1 MEQDSKL
8 LRFYNKIHEISIF
21 QLNKLKCL
29 MDYGFYFR
37 DIDNAYKLKQQKK
50 YILEQANNIIDKEEN
65 LQEYLKQRWKICKGL
80 FAVKYLEIHLE
91 LDNKFPENR
100 YQNLPKKDQ
109 LQQHPLRNTEEIY
122 ISKLEKCL
130 NKFLEYREQVTDEE
144 IKTEILM
151 LDLVVLLFK
160 IRLGIR
166 KQNLPEI
173 MALFDDYQMFIKEMM
188 SFQHY
193 GWIIIQSILIIF
205 GMCRYQT
212 EDFKGSAILFRKVIK
227 LSTIM
232 IQSDYFLETFFS
244 NPEKRMKLQII
255 IYDCEILLS
264 KAIFEMTKCLKESI
278 QLEQIILKIDSD
290 VYLNAEQ
297 KQEIFEKFKKQYEK
311 QRTKIIKNGGQTK
324 NTDSELGSV
333 SHDKQFQR
341 KDSQL
346 NFQKLAQEVSQKSNK
361 FQQQSNSSQ
370 KKKIAFLIS
379 QKNNEKWFKNAMQSN
394 NIQNNTPVFHQ
405 NSKQSLSRGTT
416 QSLSRGGSIVNQSP
430 TSKKENPLFLQI
442 PQQNN
447 QQLNNS
453 FSKQVKPQ
461 VKSMLLQTVTKI
473 MAKKKSFMQPPANLE
488 VQSLNPNLAARRSMA
503 RQSILVG
510 NSNIKQYL
518 ANVDSNKNSPSGN
531 VNQREGPYEIDD
543 EDIENLGNNLSELS
557 ITLPHDNQSFID
569 RFNDQQKDDLKYEKI
584 RQLNFQ
590 NNINVQK
597 DVLIERINLFKKLKG
612 GVKLFPDYNLE
623 DQIQD
628 KQRLEIEQSLGKEV
642 KERFKQNLV
651 PIYKEIQQQQSKQPS
666 EQNIEQSQQ
675 SQQFQIKIVP
685 QHKKAKSMMQFSD
698 AQHFSSTQLS
708 MNPQQQPKNN
718 YKSSQQIKSQEK
730 LNQNNLSQENKI
742 KSMTSLKGHHHHR
755 VQSAQLHSG
764 SKTQNN
770 LFQYNQYQQTN
781 NNTQKLQQNFQHQL
795 AIPLQIQ
802 INNLNQNPYYCQ
814 SVQISPQSNKNLN
827 KQSIQNISI
836 LSPQN
841 KNSISMSKTNIQ
853 NYQNFMKTSQEQ
865 KISFSKQQNA
875 SASKQSIMN
884 QFNSP
889 SSKKQ
894 IKQSSPLTS
903 MELIQDTHNNA
914 GQKQQK
920 NSLSNIHSPEMSSF
934 STERTNDSRVYRS
947 ATGKNSKKLSNII
960 GIDQANSIMNAR
972 PKWDL
977 SSASSTKYEEFS
989 NQKMKKPNSTLN
1001 LIDQIIGQSQIIM
1014 ENQYAN
1020 PSDIHTPFPFI
1031 QYALKN
1037 VEKERIL
1044 QQLIQKSQTNGFVQD
1059 NQKNFV
1065 KEIVFKKRTT
1075 PKHLEQD
1082 DVEKLQQNIRRE
1094 ILNQQS
1100 KIEEEI
1106 TKTDIDKIEES
1117 FNKYLFDK
1125 QKSISKELE
1134 QERERLKAQETLG
1147 QVQNELKNSKS
1158 ININNL
1164 KKQQSIQDDSIKIS
1178 THFQNQSKN
1187 EISNQGSI
1195 VGEEK
1200 FLEIQDL
1207 NRKQKQKKDEVE
1219 LKDLMDTEESQ
1230 EVLYQIE
1237 QSNYSNNQSEY
1248 LDRVDI
1254 LEENDEIM
1262 SESSRELTHKKTKK
1276 QPISMIFQENNDNDA
1291 FVSENILKQFENMK
1305 KKKFSGLDSLENLSD
1320 EEKNLNNQK
1329 SAKFPIFEE
1338 LQSSMAKGKIKIRK
1352 QKALS
1357 QSQIQ
1362 YILNEDQ
1369 KATFQIIDEDNKQVN
1384 LEKNHPSFE
1393 FTFYNPFKID
1403 KIKIQLKAISN
1414 QDKTFTYL
1422 LTFLGQFINDSMKID
1437 FNFSGNPNV
1446 KNLMDQY
1453 TIWPLV
1459 LESIKKQLAFE
1470 GFEEMISDKTMYD
1483 GQYLITDQNIQKLEE
1498 QDQTLNDLHEWKEK
1512 LARAN
1517 IGSQSLAQ
1525 KKLKGHSQSENIQFT
1540 RDGQARVLKRQS
1552 TYFMRTKYKMNYFC
1566 DLDKDELKFL
1576 NEKDIKSIG
1585 SIKNLLNT
1593 YFLSCYEHNFK
1604 ISGKQMIR
1612 KVEQEDI
1619 NFIQAQ
1625 KTIHQIFNQQKK
1637 ISRMQAR
1644 ECIIP
1649 YICDKVE
1656 PGTSLRIIM
1665 YKKENDSKVN
1675 TSNSQRSVS
1684 LLDQSL
1690 VLTKREKQYLSYWKN
1705 KQKALIQKE
1714 KDLKVKL
1721 SDFLVQKR
1729 DDVIFYLTK
1738 KLQQKSYIGTL
1749 IKKQYLFNSY
1759 FYIHIYLSHNKIKDI
1774 NLYQTIDMYCKIKE
1788 LPFIILVDAFNIE
1801 THEKIIPLELPIENL
1816 IGIFP
1821 RDEILNSITQLLL
1834 TGQMQKNF
1842 KRKLIPYIEE
1852 KIFIMLSTNNQRQR
1866 TDFYSLKSSQA
1877 QQTKQQ
1883 KVAFQTTKF
1892 DEFNQLHLDP
1902 SLIYQDLPRIFSEKI
1917 KQQIEPTIYEKL
1929 FENLFNEVYEKDFIN
1944 RRNVDVDAIF
1954 QNINQQNNIL
1964 KQNALKEGEIEMQN
1978 QEQNTQQQM
1987 LSLNNSFTNT
1997 NLIDQASNLDESL
2010 QYQFGTNNLDEIDKY
2025 NPTFS
2030 QNPIS
2035 RKQLTQLSNNYSNLI
2050 NNNKFL
2056 FITKNVKNEL
2066 KQLEKHRKKI
2076 IKNIKLIQDIQ
2087 NNILAQPNISINN
2100 ISIDSSFVSTNNLQG
2115 SFYQNDQNIQ
2125 LNNIQK
2131 HEQVLDRLY
2140 RQLKKADYQMDWQ
2153 VYGLFGR
2160 FLIYV
2165 NEFGKVIFKINNF
2178 LPKLELTFDQI
2189 TNKQQNIIINILS
2202 YAVNLRFEEQK
2213 AIQNTKTML
2222 RYMLQN
2228 IVQKDFRSLTSFRF
2242 YPRKPTE
2249 FGTQQ
2254 LILSNNSSVQYHLN
2268 LQTKEFLSQYSN
2280 IKQTFAYGL
2289 KNIGRS
2295 LVVGFSF
2302 TSNLDMSSSKYQIL
2316 LSLNIMPLLSKTIMY
2331 KTILSLQDLSMLDPQ
2346 NSIRIISSKMASSTV
2361 LSTFKSILKKS
2372 IFINTQI
2379 GRLPVFHYSQTT
2391 YLFQLNTPSTSK
2403 RLFKTQV
2410 YEGKKLSGIY
2420 SRNNQRLRSLQN
2432 NQNFEEASEAA
2443 FNSSIQGDEEMFQWN
2458 NHLNQLRVF
2467 RNSMIKLN
2475 FDQKVAEKQTQNFL
2489 NEDIIRYRFIFSTS
2503 KIFQNEYI
2511 LVSVFRDLLQ
2521 QNWLIKFYFPRNCRY
2536 LQCHLDSSDLFQS
2549 SSKFLKKTISNQI
2562 LWLSHENE
2570 YQDIFQSYLDFQKRL
2585 NLKGLLDSSQVEQQN
2600 ETFIQSPVFLNK
2612 KRGTLH
2618 LSKHDLK
2625 KFSIIQASNNANNQQ
2640 NERKNMSFVFQKSP
2654 FSSRSPSPTKRNE
2667 ISPNSYKNEYQQ
2679 SPLGN
2684 NVILSKFFVE
2694 KKAAETVK
2702 NKNNKSK
2709 MRSSTQKSQKKSII
2723 QNEPTVD
2730 SQYDMTS
2737 KSIGVKTGGFQD
2749 YLRSYIQTERQIPLK
2764 KRQLSGI
2771 FNGSNGSFNNIG
2783 SERVLNVKPNDFNN
2797 SFNEENEILKN
2808 RSINNLPYIIPSNSS
2823 LEQNENKQVYQAKAN
2838 SYLKEKQ
2845 NNQSQNLI
2853 RSKMEKIQTTQENQ
2867 QTESRSGE
2875 LKQTSQ
2881 KSINNSQHS
2890 KEKEEQQENVAQK
2903 KKNLRDIVHKHL
2915 KSVKIINSVKSI
2927 VEYLKPKRNDKI
2939 NRIERLKNMTLFQD
2953 QSFIDMIKQFDMSK
2967 NIRLRKQQQHLKLKQ
2982 EKNDRYYE
2990 IKIWENI
2997 INHSNLRLTCL
3008 QLDLGGE
3015 GINLKEILIS
3025 KYLRVDKTSENFFE
3039 ISIDLL
3045 EVLQQKNMQIQM
3057 QNNGGQN
3064 QDFEINFKNI
3074 VTQHIEQQL
3083 NQKAKKKQEALQEEI
3098 KEEQLKNNQSSK
3110 KDITKD
3116 YKEQTLRKIRENPN
3130 RSMTFV
3136 KNSTGIDYFCPIE
3149 YIQYAATSAF
3159 NFTIS
3164 HMNLNQATFQ
3174 DIYLNCREI
3183 TNVFIAEGYFKY
3195 QANYIYSNIN
3205 YADFCNLAQ
3214 FILYKICNSN
3224 FLEMLYDKSEQKRI
3238 KKEDLNRFKVNNI
3251 PKKYNKKNI
3260 RFINPQNIQ
3269 FMHTKIVNPFKRT
3282 YIRTLI
3288 STHDMTFNLE
3298 MFQISTK
3305 NSIKITKSFV
3315 KMIKKIPFLRQHFEM
3330 GEIFY
3335 VLKHITEYYEQQ
3347 LTIAWSLKYV

>member
-1 MEQDSKL
+1 MDQESKL

-21 QLNKLKCL
+21 QLNKFKCL

-37 DIDNAYKLKQQKK
+37 DIDNAQKLKQQKK
-50 YILEQANNIIDKEEN
+50 NILEQANSLVDKEEN

-91 LDNKFPENR
+91 LDNKFTQNR
-100 YQNLPKKDQ
+100 QFQQSKKEQQQQQ
-109 LQQHPLRNTEEIY
+109 LQMKTDENY
-122 ISKLEKCL
+122 IGKLEKSL
-130 NKFLEYREQVTDEE
+130 NKFIEYRGQVTDEE
-144 IKTEILM
+144 IKTEILI

-173 MALFDDYQMFIKEMM
+173 MALFDDYQIFIKEMM

-205 GMCRYQT
+205 GMCRCQT
-212 EDFKGSAILFRKVIK
+212 EDFKGSVILFRKAIK

-232 IQSDYFLETFFS
+232 IQSDYFLEVFFS

-278 QLEQIILKIDSD
+278 LLEQIILKIDSD
-290 VYLNAEQ
+290 AYLNAQQ

-311 QRTKIIKNGGQTK
+311 QRAKIIKNGGQTK
-324 NTDSELGSV
+324 NTDSELGSA
-333 SHDKQFQR
+333 SNDNQFQR

-346 NFQKLAQEVSQKSNK
+346 NFQKLALEVSQKSNK
-361 FQQQSNSSQ
+361 FQQQANSSQ

-394 NIQNNTPVFHQ
+394 NIQTNTPVFHQ
-405 NSKQSLSRGTT
+405 NSKQSVLRGTT
-416 QSLSRGGSIVNQSP
+416 QSLSRGSSLVNQSP
-430 TSKKENPLFLQI
+430 TQKKENPHLLQVAS
-442 PQQNN
+442 QNTS
-447 QQLNNS
+447 QLNNS
-453 FSKQVKPQ
+453 FSKQAKPQ
-461 VKSMLLQTVTKI
+461 IKSMLLQTVTSL
-473 MAKKKSFMQPPANLE
+473 MAKKKSIIQPPANLE
-488 VQSLNPNLAARRSMA
+488 IQMPNHNLAARRSMA

-510 NSNIKQYL
+510 NNNIKQSL
-518 ANVDSNKNSPSGN
+518 ANIDSQKNSPGN
-531 VNQREGPYEIDD
+531 VKQREGPYEIDD

-557 ITLPHDNQSFID
+557 ITLPHDNQSFMD
-569 RFNDQQKDDLKYEKI
+569 RFIDQQKEDINYEKI
-584 RQLNFQ
+584 RSLNFQ
-590 NNINVQK
+590 NNITIQK

-628 KQRLEIEQSLGKEV
+628 KQRFEVEQSLTKEV

-666 EQNIEQSQQ
+666 EQNMEQSQQ
-675 SQQFQIKIVP
+675 SQQFQIKILP
-685 QHKKAKSMMQFSD
+685 QHKKAKSMQFFD
-698 AQHFSSTQLS
+698 DQHFSSTQLS
-708 MNPQQQPKNN
+708 MNPQQQPKTN
-718 YKSSQQIKSQEK
+718 YKSSQQISSQEK
-730 LNQNNLSQENKI
+730 LNQKNLTQDKQI
-742 KSMTSLKGHHHHR
+742 KSMTSLKGQHHR

-764 SKTQNN
+764 SKTYNN
-770 LFQYNQYQQTN
+770 LFQDNQNQQMNETP
-781 NNTQKLQQNFQHQL
+781 KLQQTFQHKL
-795 AIPLQIQ
+795 AQPLQIQ
-802 INNLNQNPYYCQ
+802 INNLNQNPCYNQ
-814 SVQISPQSNKNLN
+814 MAQIYPQSNKNAY
-827 KQSIQNISI
+827 KQNNQNISI

-841 KNSISMSKTNIQ
+841 KNSISMNKTSFQ

-865 KISFSKQQNA
+865 KISNSKQQSG

-884 QFNSP
+884 QFNSS

-894 IKQSSPLTS
+894 IKQNSPVTS
-903 MELIQDTHNNA
+903 MEIIQDYNNNA
-914 GQKQQK
+914 GYKQQK

-934 STERTNDSRVYRS
+934 STERTNDSRVYKS
-947 ATGKNSKKLSNII
+947 ATGKNSKKLCNII

-977 SSASSTKYEEFS
+977 SSASSTKYEES
-989 NQKMKKPNSTLN
+989 MSQKMKKPKSTLN

-1014 ENQYAN
+1014 ESQYAN
-1020 PSDIHTPFPFI
+1020 PSDINSPFPFI

-1044 QQLIQKSQTNGFVQD
+1044 KQLIQKSQTNGFVQD
-1059 NQKNFV
+1059 SQKNFV
-1065 KEIVFKKRTT
+1065 KEIVLKKRAT
-1075 PKHLEQD
+1075 PKHLENNE
-1082 DVEKLQQNIRRE
+1082 VEKLQQNIRRQ

-1117 FNKYLFDK
+1117 FNKYMLDK
-1125 QKSISKELE
+1125 QKIMSKELE
-1134 QERERLKAQETLG
+1134 QERLKAEEALG
-1147 QVQNELKNSKS
+1147 QMNNNEIQLKNNQS
-1158 ININNL
+1158 ISIENL
-1164 KKQQSIQDDSIKIS
+1164 KNQQSIQDDRIKIS
-1178 THFQNQSKN
+1178 THFQKQSKN
-1187 EISNQGSI
+1187 DISHQQLSHQDSI
-1195 VGEEK
+1195 AGEEK

-1207 NRKQKQKKDEVE
+1207 GRKQKKDGVG

-1230 EVLYQIE
+1230 EVVYQIE

-1254 LEENDEIM
+1254 IEDDDEIL
-1262 SESSRELTHKKTKK
+1262 SSSSQELTHKKTKK
-1276 QPISMIFQENNDNDA
+1276 KPISMIFQENSDNDA
-1291 FVSENILKQFENMK
+1291 FASENILKQLENMK
-1305 KKKFSGLDSLENLSD
+1305 KNKISGQESLEDLSD
-1320 EEKNLNNQK
+1320 EEVTQK
-1329 SAKFPIFEE
+1329 KQKATKQPSFSEI
-1338 LQSSMAKGKIKIRK
+1338 QSSMAQGKIKIRK

-1362 YILNEDQ
+1362 FIMNEDS
-1369 KATFQIIDEDNKQVN
+1369 KTIFQIIDEDNKQVN

-1403 KIKIQLKAISN
+1403 KIKIKLKAISN
-1414 QDKTFTYL
+1414 PDKTFTYFL
-1422 LTFLGQFINDSMKID
+1422 IFLGKFINDAMQID
-1437 FNFSGNPNV
+1437 FNFIGNSNV
-1446 KNLMDQY
+1446 KNLLDQY

-1459 LESIKKQLAFE
+1459 LESIKKQIAFE
-1470 GFEEMISDKTMYD
+1470 GFEEMINDKTIYD
-1483 GQYLITDQNIQKLEE
+1483 GQYLLTDQNIQKLDD

-1512 LARAN
+1512 IARTN
-1517 IGSQSLAQ
+1517 IRSQNLPQ
-1525 KKLKGHSQSENIQFT
+1525 KKLKVHSQSENIQFT

-1566 DLDKDELKFL
+1566 DLDKDEYKFL

-1593 YFLSCYEHNFK
+1593 YFLSCYEYNNR

-1612 KVEQEDI
+1612 KDEQKDI

-1625 KTIHQIFNQQKK
+1625 KTIYEIFNQQKK
-1637 ISRMQAR
+1637 ISRLVAR

-1656 PGTSLRIIM
+1656 PGMSIRIIM
-1665 YKKENDSKVN
+1665 HKKQNDSKVN
-1675 TSNSQRSVS
+1675 TSNSQKSISS
-1684 LLDQSL
+1684 LNQSL
-1690 VLTKREKQYLSYWKN
+1690 VLTKREQCLLIYWKK
-1705 KQKALIQKE
+1705 KQKAHNQKE
-1714 KDLKVKL
+1714 SDLKFKL
-1721 SDFLVQKR
+1721 SEFL
-1729 DDVIFYLTK
+1729 
-1738 KLQQKSYIGTL
+1738 KSYIGSL

-1759 FYIHIYLSHNKIKDI
+1759 FYIHIYLSHNKVKDI
-1774 NLYQTIDMYCKIKE
+1774 NLIHTIDKYCKFKE
-1788 LPFIILVDAFNIE
+1788 LPFIILVDAVNAE
-1801 THEKIIPLELPIENL
+1801 SHEKIIPLELPIETL

-1821 RDEILNSITQLLL
+1821 KDEILTSITQLLL
-1834 TGQMQKNF
+1834 TGQIQKYF
-1842 KRKLIPYIEE
+1842 KRKLLPFIEE
-1852 KIFIMLSTNNQRQR
+1852 KIFIMFSTNNQRQR
-1866 TDFYSLKSSQA
+1866 QDFYSLKSSQA
-1877 QQTKQQ
+1877 IQTKQQ
-1883 KVAFQTTKF
+1883 KVAFKTTKF
-1892 DEFNQLHLDP
+1892 DEFSQLHIDP
-1902 SLIYQDLPRIFSEKI
+1902 SLVYQDLPRIFSEKI

-1929 FENLFNEVYEKDFIN
+1929 FEKLFNEVYEKDFIN
-1944 RRNVDVDAIF
+1944 RRNADVDAIF
-1954 QNINQQNNIL
+1954 QNISQQNNVL
-1964 KQNALKEGEIEMQN
+1964 KQNTLNEGEIEMQS
-1978 QEQNTQQQM
+1978 QEQINTQQQM
-1987 LSLNNSFTNT
+1987 FSLNNSFTNT

-2010 QYQFGTNNLDEIDKY
+2010 QYQFGTNNFEEVDKH
-2025 NPTFS
+2025 NPTLS
-2030 QNPIS
+2030 LNPLS
-2035 RKQLTQLSNNYSNLI
+2035 RKLLTQLSNNYSNLI

-2056 FITKNVKNEL
+2056 IFTKNVKNEL
-2066 KQLEKHRKKI
+2066 KQLEKHRKRI

-2087 NNILAQPNISINN
+2087 NNFLAQPNISINN
-2100 ISIDSSFVSTNNLQG
+2100 ISLDSSFVSINNLQG
-2115 SFYQNDQNIQ
+2115 SFYQNEQNIQ
-2125 LNNIQK
+2125 LNNIYKQ
-2131 HEQVLDRLY
+2131 EQVLDKLK

-2165 NEFGKVIFKINNF
+2165 NELGKINFKINNF

-2189 TNKQQNIIINILS
+2189 SNKQQNIIINILS
-2202 YAVNLRFEEQK
+2202 YAVNLRYEEHK
-2213 AIQNTKTML
+2213 PIQNTKTML

-2228 IVQKDFRSLTSFRF
+2228 MVQKDFRSLTSFRF
-2242 YPRKPTE
+2242 YPRKPSE
-2249 FGTQQ
+2249 YGTQQ

-2268 LQTKEFLSQYSN
+2268 LQTKEFLSQYSI

-2302 TSNLDMSSSKYQIL
+2302 TSNLDISSSKYSIL
-2316 LSLNIMPLLSKTIMY
+2316 LSINVMPLLSKTIKY
-2331 KTILSLQDLSMLDPQ
+2331 KTILSLQDLSILDPQ
-2346 NSIRIISSKMASSTV
+2346 NSVRIISSKISSSIV
-2361 LSTFKSILKKS
+2361 MSTFKSILKKS

-2391 YLFQLNTPSTSK
+2391 YLFQLNTPSTTK

-2420 SRNNQRLRSLQN
+2420 SRNNQRLKSLQN
-2432 NQNFEEASEAA
+2432 DQNLEEQSSEAA

-2458 NHLNQLRVF
+2458 NHLNQLRIF

-2489 NEDIIRYRFIFSTS
+2489 NEDIIRYRFIYSTS
-2503 KIFQNEYI
+2503 KVFQNEYI

-2570 YQDIFQSYLDFQKRL
+2570 YQNIFQSYLEFQKRL
-2585 NLKGLLDSSQVEQQN
+2585 NLKGLLDNSQIEQQN
-2600 ETFIQSPVFLNK
+2600 ETFIQNPVFLNK

-2618 LSKHDLK
+2618 LNKNDLK
-2625 KFSIIQASNNANNQQ
+2625 KYSIIQSSNANNPA
-2640 NERKNMSFVFQKSP
+2640 NECKNLNFFFQKSP
-2654 FSSRSPSPTKRNE
+2654 FSSQSPSPTKRNE
-2667 ISPNSYKNEYQQ
+2667 MSPNSYKNEYQQ
-2679 SPLGN
+2679 SPQGN

-2694 KKAAETVK
+2694 KKAAEAFK
-2702 NKNNKSK
+2702 NKGDKIK
-2709 MRSSTQKSQKKSII
+2709 MKTSTDKKKKKSII

-2737 KSIGVKTGGFQD
+2737 KSIGIKTGGFQD

-2764 KRQLSGI
+2764 KRQISGI
-2771 FNGSNGSFNNIG
+2771 FSGSHGSLNNIG
-2783 SERVLNVKPNDFNN
+2783 SERVLFVKPNDFNN
-2797 SFNEENEILKN
+2797 SFNEENEIIKN
-2808 RSINNLPYIIPSNSS
+2808 RSINNLSYIIPSNSS
-2823 LEQNENKQVYQAKAN
+2823 LEQNEKKQLHQENINSRTMLEEQAKQ
-2838 SYLKEKQ
+2838 KQ

-2853 RSKMEKIQTTQENQ
+2853 RSKLEKIQTTQENQ
-2867 QTESRSGE
+2867 TQSRSGE
-2875 LKQTSQ
+2875 LKQESQ
-2881 KSINNSQHS
+2881 KSISSSQRS
-2890 KEKEEQQENVAQK
+2890 KEKENQQENINQK
-2903 KKNLRDIVHKHL
+2903 KRNLRDIVHKHL
-2915 KSVKIINSVKSI
+2915 KSVKIVNSVKSI

-2939 NRIERLKNMTLFQD
+2939 NRIERLKNMTLIQD
-2953 QSFIDMIKQFDMSK
+2953 QSFVDMIKQFDMSK
-2967 NIRLRKQQQHLKLKQ
+2967 NIRLRKQQQHFKQKQ

-2997 INHSNLRLTCL
+2997 INYSNLRLTCL

-3074 VTQHIEQQL
+3074 VTQHLEQQL

-3098 KEEQLKNNQSSK
+3098 KEEQLKKNQSSK
-3110 KDITKD
+3110 RDITKD
-3116 YKEQTLRKIRENPN
+3116 LKEQAYRKVRDNPN

-3136 KNSTGIDYFCPIE
+3136 KNSTGIDYFYPTE

-3238 KKEDLNRFKVNNI
+3238 KKEDLNRFKMNNI

-3305 NSIKITKSFV
+3305 NSIKITKSFI
-3315 KMIKKIPFLRQHFEM
+3315 KMIKKIQFLRQHFEM

-3335 VLKHITEYYEQQ
+3335 VLKHITDYYEQQ

>member
-1 MEQDSKL
+1 
-8 LRFYNKIHEISIF
+8 
-21 QLNKLKCL
+21 

-37 DIDNAYKLKQQKK
+37 DIDNAQKLKQQKK
-50 YILEQANNIIDKEEN
+50 DILEQANTIVDKEEN
-65 LQEYLKQRWKICKGL
+65 FQEYLKQRWKICKGL

-100 YQNLPKKDQ
+100 YLQQTKKEQQ
-109 LQQHPLRNTEEIY
+109 LQLQLMKTDENY
-122 ISKLEKCL
+122 IRKLEKSL

-144 IKTEILM
+144 IKTEILI

-212 EDFKGSAILFRKVIK
+212 EDFKGSAILFRKAIK

-232 IQSDYFLETFFS
+232 IQSDFFLEVFFS
-244 NPEKRMKLQII
+244 NPEKKMKLQII

-290 VYLNAEQ
+290 AFLNAQQ

-311 QRTKIIKNGGQTK
+311 QRATIIKNGGQTK

-333 SHDKQFQR
+333 TNDKQFQR

-346 NFQKLAQEVSQKSNK
+346 NFQKLALEVSQKSNK

-394 NIQNNTPVFHQ
+394 NIQTNTPVFHQ

-416 QSLSRGGSIVNQSP
+416 QSLSRGGSLANQSP
-430 TSKKENPLFLQI
+430 TQKKENPFTLQV
-442 PQQNN
+442 PSQNN
-447 QQLNNS
+447 SQLNNS
-453 FSKQVKPQ
+453 FSKQIKPQ
-461 VKSMLLQTVTKI
+461 VKSMLLQTVSNL
-473 MAKKKSFMQPPANLE
+473 MSKKKSILQSPANLE
-488 VQSLNPNLAARRSMA
+488 IQSPNPNLAARRSMA

-510 NSNIKQYL
+510 NTNIKQYL
-518 ANVDSNKNSPSGN
+518 ANIEAQKNSPGN
-531 VNQREGPYEIDD
+531 IKQREGPYEIDD

-557 ITLPHDNQSFID
+557 ITLPHDNQSFMD
-569 RFNDQQKDDLKYEKI
+569 RFTDQQQEDKKYEKI
-584 RQLNFQ
+584 RSLNFQ
-590 NNINVQK
+590 NNMIIQK
-597 DVLIERINLFKKLKG
+597 DILVERINLFKKLKG
-612 GVKLFPDYNLE
+612 GAKLFSDYNLE

-651 PIYKEIQQQQSKQPS
+651 PIYKETQQQQSKQPS
-666 EQNIEQSQQ
+666 EQIMEQSQQ
-675 SQQFQIKIVP
+675 SQQFQIKIVSH
-685 QHKKAKSMMQFSD
+685 HKKAKSMQFSD

-708 MNPQQQPKNN
+708 MNLQQQQQPKTNN
-718 YKSSQQIKSQEK
+718 YKSSQQINSQEK
-730 LNQNNLSQENKI
+730 LSQHNLSQDKKI

-764 SKTQNN
+764 GKTQNN
-770 LFQYNQYQQTN
+770 LFQNTQNQQMNEQ
-781 NNTQKLQQNFQHQL
+781 QKLQPVFQHQL

-802 INNLNQNPYYCQ
+802 IKNQNQNPYYSQ
-814 SVQISPQSNKNLN
+814 SAQISPQSNKNVQ
-827 KQSIQNISI
+827 KSNISI

-841 KNSISMSKTNIQ
+841 KNSISMNKMNIY

-865 KISFSKQQNA
+865 KFSNIKQQNG
-875 SASKQSIMN
+875 SASKQSIIN
-884 QFNSP
+884 QINSS

-894 IKQSSPLTS
+894 IKQNSPVTS
-903 MELIQDTHNNA
+903 MEFIQDYNGNI
-914 GQKQQK
+914 GYKQQK

-934 STERTNDSRVYRS
+934 STERTNDSRVYKS
-947 ATGKNSKKLSNII
+947 ATGKNQKKLSNII

-977 SSASSTKYEEFS
+977 SSASSTKYEES
-989 NQKMKKPNSTLN
+989 ISQKMKKPKSTLN

-1044 QQLIQKSQTNGFVQD
+1044 QQLIQKSQTIGLVPE

-1065 KEIVFKKRTT
+1065 KEVVQKKRAT

-1082 DVEKLQQNIRRE
+1082 EVEKLQQNIRRE

-1117 FNKYLFDK
+1117 FNKYLLDK
-1125 QKSISKELE
+1125 QKGICMELE
-1134 QERERLKAQETLG
+1134 QERERLKAQEAQG
-1147 QVQNELKNSKS
+1147 QVQNERKLKNSQS
-1158 ININNL
+1158 IGLENL
-1164 KKQQSIQDDSIKIS
+1164 KKQQSIKDDSIKIS

-1187 EISNQGSI
+1187 EISHQQLSNQDSI

-1200 FLEIQDL
+1200 FLEMQDIS
-1207 NRKQKQKKDEVE
+1207 RKQKRDDGG
-1219 LKDLMDTEESQ
+1219 LKELMDTEESQ
-1230 EVLYQIE
+1230 DVLYQIE
-1237 QSNYSNNQSEY
+1237 QSKYSNNQSEY
-1248 LDRVDI
+1248 LDKVDI
-1254 LEENDEIM
+1254 LEDDEDEVL
-1262 SESSRELTHKKTKK
+1262 SQSSSELTHKKTKK
-1276 QPISMIFQENNDNDA
+1276 KPISMIFQENSDNDA
-1291 FVSENILKQFENMK
+1291 FASENILKQFENMK
-1305 KKKFSGLDSLENLSD
+1305 KNKFSGQDSLEDLSD
-1320 EEKNLNNQK
+1320 EDINQK
-1329 SAKFPIFEE
+1329 KQKTFKQPSFAEI
-1338 LQSSMAKGKIKIRK
+1338 QSQMARGKIKIRK

-1362 YILNEDQ
+1362 FIMNEDQ
-1369 KATFQIIDEDNKQVN
+1369 KTMFQIIDEDNKQVN

-1393 FTFYNPFKID
+1393 FTFYHPFKID
-1403 KIKIQLKAISN
+1403 KIKIQLKATPN
-1414 QDKTFTYL
+1414 PDKTFTYF
-1422 LTFLGQFINDSMKID
+1422 LTFLGYNINDSMKID
-1437 FNFSGNPNV
+1437 FNFIGNSNV

-1459 LESIKKQLAFE
+1459 LESIKKQLAFQ
-1470 GFEEMISDKTMYD
+1470 GLEEMINDKTIHE
-1483 GQYLITDQNIQKLEE
+1483 GQYLITDQNLQKLEDH
-1498 QDQTLNDLHEWKEK
+1498 DQTLNDLHDWKEK
-1512 LARAN
+1512 IARTN

-1540 RDGQARVLKRQS
+1540 KDGQARVLKRQS

-1566 DLDKDELKFL
+1566 NLDKEEYKYL

-1585 SIKNLLNT
+1585 SIKNLLNN
-1593 YFLSCYEHNFK
+1593 YFLSCYEHSYR
-1604 ISGKQMIR
+1604 ISGKQLIR
-1612 KVEQEDI
+1612 KIEQEDI

-1625 KTIHQIFNQQKK
+1625 KTIHEIFNLQKK
-1637 ISRMQAR
+1637 ISRMSAR
-1644 ECIIP
+1644 QCIIP
-1649 YICDKVE
+1649 YVCDNVE
-1656 PGTSLRIIM
+1656 QGTSIRIILH
-1665 YKKENDSKVN
+1665 KKEDESKVN
-1675 TSNSQRSVS
+1675 TSHSQRSVS

-1690 VLTKREKQYLSYWKN
+1690 VLTKRDKIFLSYWIKN
-1705 KQKALIQKE
+1705 QQNHNKKE
-1714 KDLKVKL
+1714 QELKIKL
-1721 SDFLVQKR
+1721 SELLVQKR
-1729 DDVIFYLTK
+1729 DDVICFLSK
-1738 KLQQKSYIGTL
+1738 RLQQKSYIGTL

-1774 NLYQTIDMYCKIKE
+1774 NLVSTIDKYCKIKE
-1788 LPFIILVDAFNIE
+1788 LPFIILVDAVNVDSQ
-1801 THEKIIPLELPIENL
+1801 EKIIPLELPIETL

-1821 RDEILNSITQLLL
+1821 RDEILTSITQLLL
-1834 TGQMQKNF
+1834 TGQIQKNF
-1842 KRKLIPYIEE
+1842 KRKLMPFIEE

-1866 TDFYSLKSSQA
+1866 QGYYSMKSSQTT
-1877 QQTKQQ
+1877 QTKQQ
-1883 KVAFQTTKF
+1883 KVAFQTAKF
-1892 DEFNQLHLDP
+1892 DEFSQLHMDP

-1929 FENLFNEVYEKDFIN
+1929 FEKLFNEVYEKDFIN

-1954 QNINQQNNIL
+1954 QNISQQNNVL
-1964 KQNALKEGEIEMQN
+1964 KQNALQEGEIEMQS
-1978 QEQNTQQQM
+1978 QQQINTQQQM

-2010 QYQFGTNNLDEIDKY
+2010 QYQFGTNNFEDVDKQ

-2030 QNPIS
+2030 ANPIS
-2035 RKQLTQLSNNYSNLI
+2035 RKQLTQLSNNYSNLL

-2056 FITKNVKNEL
+2056 NITKNVKNEV
-2066 KQLEKHRKKI
+2066 KQLEKHRKRI

-2100 ISIDSSFVSTNNLQG
+2100 ISLDSSFVSTNNLQG

-2125 LNNIQK
+2125 LNNIYKQ
-2131 HEQVLDRLY
+2131 EQVLDKLY
-2140 RQLKKADYQMDWQ
+2140 RQLRKADYQMDWQ

-2165 NEFGKVIFKINNF
+2165 NELGKINFKINNF

-2202 YAVNLRFEEQK
+2202 YAVNLRYEEQK
-2213 AIQNTKTML
+2213 PIQNTKTML

-2228 IVQKDFRSLTSFRF
+2228 MVQKDFRSLTSFRF
-2242 YPRKPTE
+2242 FPRKPSE
-2249 FGTQQ
+2249 YGTQQ

-2302 TSNLDMSSSKYQIL
+2302 TSNLDISSSKYSIL
-2316 LSLNIMPLLSKTIMY
+2316 LSINVMPLLSKTIMY
-2331 KTILSLQDLSMLDPQ
+2331 KTILSLQDLSILDPQ
-2346 NSIRIISSKMASSTV
+2346 NSVRIVSSKMASSIV
-2361 LSTFKSILKKS
+2361 MSTFKSILKKS
-2372 IFINTQI
+2372 VFINTQI

-2391 YLFQLNTPSTSK
+2391 YLFQINTPSTSK

-2443 FNSSIQGDEEMFQWN
+2443 FNSSVQGDEEMFQWN
-2458 NHLNQLRVF
+2458 NHLNQLRIF

-2489 NEDIIRYRFIFSTS
+2489 NEDIVRYRFIFSIS
-2503 KIFQNEYI
+2503 KVFQNEYI

-2585 NLKGLLDSSQVEQQN
+2585 NLKGLSDSSQIQQQN

-2625 KFSIIQASNNANNQQ
+2625 KYSIIQASNANNPA
-2640 NERKNMSFVFQKSP
+2640 NERRNMSYVFQKSP
-2654 FSSRSPSPTKRNE
+2654 FSSRSPSPTKRSE

-2679 SPLGN
+2679 SPQGN
-2684 NVILSKFFVE
+2684 NVILSKFFVQ

-2702 NKNNKSK
+2702 NKSDK
-2709 MRSSTQKSQKKSII
+2709 MKMKSSTHKNQKKSII

-2737 KSIGVKTGGFQD
+2737 KSIGIKTGGFQD

-2771 FNGSNGSFNNIG
+2771 FNGSHGSLNNIG
-2783 SERVLNVKPNDFNN
+2783 SERALYVQRNDININN
-2797 SFNEENEILKN
+2797 SFNEENEKVKN

-2823 LEQNENKQVYQAKAN
+2823 LEQQEKKQSHQTRTSNHIVFEEQF
-2838 SYLKEKQ
+2838 KEKEHD
-2845 NNQSQNLI
+2845 QSQNLI

-2867 QTESRSGE
+2867 TESRSGE
-2875 LKQTSQ
+2875 IKETSQ
-2881 KSINNSQHS
+2881 KSISSSQKI
-2890 KEKEEQQENVAQK
+2890 KEKEEQKENVIQK

-2939 NRIERLKNMTLFQD
+2939 NRIERLKNMTLIQD
-2953 QSFIDMIKQFDMSK
+2953 QSFIDTIKQFDMSK
-2967 NIRLRKQQQHLKLKQ
+2967 NIRLRKQQQHFKLKQ

-2990 IKIWENI
+2990 LKIWENI
-2997 INHSNLRLTCL
+2997 INYSNLRLTCL

-3064 QDFEINFKNI
+3064 QNFEINFKNI

-3083 NQKAKKKQEALQEEI
+3083 NQKAKKKQEAIQEGI

-3110 KDITKD
+3110 KDSTKD
-3116 YKEQTLRKIRENPN
+3116 NKEQTFRKVRENPN

-3136 KNSTGIDYFCPIE
+3136 KNFTGIDYFYPIE

-3305 NSIKITKSFV
+3305 NSIKITKSFI

-3335 VLKHITEYYEQQ
+3335 VLRHITDYYEQQ